1 MVNNKMKKICFI
13 ALALLFSMAQSA
25 WADTAISWADHIDA
39 SWGSDYDTSNA
50 FTISTPAQLAKFAY
64 MVSIDGNSFKS
75 KTVILTEDIDL
86 SEHYWNPIGGI
97 GEHYFSGIFDGDG
110 HTISGMNIINDE
122 YQHTEDLI
130 DECKGLFGYINDGAR
145 IKNLK
150 ITDSSITTV
159 SYITGAIVGYA
170 ENCIIENCSV
180 DSTVDILS
188 NATQPGEGSVDI
200 ATGGLVGILH
210 YGSAE
215 LWGCVCGASVSG
227 REKVGGLVGEVV
239 SAHVVACLYT
249 GSSVN
254 GGSSTTQ
261 AALFGNINGGQYLYY
276 NLYTNS
282 ALDGKNGQDKRGY
295 VISLHPQ
302 AEMSFDFGTPTTYDV
317 SGISYYTYNNYPADP
332 YSCIAYGGSIYCAA
346 NQRIQINI
354 TTPLGYVPTNVTAS
368 AGTITD
374 KGQSKYELYT
384 NDISANV
391 DFYANSQLTAW
402 NGDGTG
408 TEANPYLVKTPDDL
422 RWIAV
427 YSNVQNTDHYE
438 GKFFQL
444 ANDIEFDGTENNFTP
459 IAQSSAAGYYFA
471 GTFDGQ
477 NHTISGINMSGNG
490 RQGLFGTIAG
500 ATIKNLTLSASTF
513 NMTNNSAAGGIVA
526 YVKKGLTTSTI
537 ENCHVTSDVNFS
549 TQGITGGIA
558 GEVWSG
564 STDIRGCTSAATIEL
579 SNNNQQVGGIVGHCG
594 YTGTN
599 LEDASYVT
607 VSNCLYYGT
616 SLRAATNC
624 AGYIGAIFGGYY
636 ENENY
641 QRYSVVSFSEN
652 YYTYPDASVMAVGL
666 QSVKYSES
674 TTDRRDLD
682 LTVGSAAV
690 RAHVVSASAD
700 ISDMGT
706 AGTPV
711 VRGVTPY
718 TYGIKFGDAY
728 YSHVLA
734 LENAG
739 DYTTALQDYDGQ
751 TFNVKL
757 RGRRLFKDGSWN
769 TICLPFSLN
778 GYANTIFLGDD
789 CEVQEMNT
797 TTTYYVSGDAG
808 HNYFRTG
815 CNDGRL
821 YLFFNSV
828 NSISAGVPYIVKWE
842 KVDGYNELQPAAYD
856 HLDPMF
862 SNVTIEGGDT
872 TVVTSKDGTVSFTP
886 TYAPFSRDYADRSI
900 LFVGAA
906 NRLYYPNGAGN
917 VSVKSFRAYFQL
929 NGVQM
934 VEEGSGDDDGD
945 DDDYDYIPEG
955 GGMVK
960 PFIINIEEDATSLN
974 EELRMN
980 NEDSSIYK
988 QGSTIVNLAGQRL
1001 SKAQKGINIVNGKKV
1016 LK

>member
-1 MVNNKMKKICFI
+1 MKKICFI
-13 ALALLFSMAQSA
+13 ALALLLGMAQGT
-25 WADTAISWADHIDA
+25 WADTAGLWAGNRDA
-39 SWGSDYDTSNA
+39 LWGSDYSSSNA
-50 FTISTPAQLAKFAY
+50 FTISTPAQLAQFAY
-64 MVSIDGNSFKS
+64 LVSIEGNSFKS
-75 KTVILTEDIDL
+75 KTVTLTEDIDL
-86 SEHYWNPIGGI
+86 SGHYWSPIGGI
-97 GEHYFSGIFDGDG
+97 GEHYFSGIFDGAG
-110 HTISGMNIINDE
+110 HTISGMYITNEE
-122 YQHTEDLI
+122 YIYTNDLI
-130 DECKGLFGYINDGAR
+130 DEYKGLFGYIYDGAI

-150 ITDSSITTV
+150 ITNSWIYTV
-159 SYITGAIVGYA
+159 SDITGAIVGYG
-170 ENCIIENCSV
+170 EYCKIENCSV
-180 DSTVDILS
+180 DSSVEIVS
-188 NATQPGEGSVDI
+188 YATQPETGSVDI
-200 ATGGLVGILH
+200 ATGGLVGRLLSVH
-210 YGSAE
+210 AE
-215 LWGCVCGASVSG
+215 LWGCVCGASVTG
-227 REKVGGLVGEVV
+227 KEKVGGLVGEVV
-239 SAHVVACLYT
+239 NATVVACLYT
-249 GSSVN
+249 GSSVD
-254 GGSSTTQ
+254 GISSTTQ
-261 AALFGNINGGQYLYY
+261 AALFGNIDGGDNLYY
-276 NLYTNS
+276 NLYTDS
-282 ALDGKNGQDKRGY
+282 RLDGKNGQDKRGY

-302 AEMSFDFGTPTTYDV
+302 AEMSFDFGTPANTYDV
-317 SGISYYTYNNYPADP
+317 SGISYYTYNNWPLTA
-332 YSCIAYGGSIYCAA
+332 YSCIAYDGSIYCAA

-384 NDISANV
+384 AGISANV
-391 DFYANSQLTAW
+391 DFYANSQLMAW

-408 TEANPYLVKTPDDL
+408 TEADPHLVKTPDDL
-422 RWIAV
+422 RWIAA
-427 YSNVQNTDHYE
+427 YIDAQSADHYE

-444 ANDIEFDGTENNFTP
+444 ANNIAFDGTENNFAP
-459 IAQSSAAGYYFA
+459 MGSSGSKYFA

-477 NHTISGINMSGNG
+477 NHSISGINMSGNG

-549 TQGITGGIA
+549 TQGVTGGIA

-564 STDIRGCTSAATIEL
+564 ATDIQGCTSAATIEL

-594 YTGTN
+594 YTGTH

-607 VSNCLYYGT
+607 VANCLYYGA

-624 AGYIGAIFGGYY
+624 AGYIGAILGGYY

-682 LTVGSAAV
+682 LTAGSAAV

-711 VRGVTPY
+711 VGGVTPY
-718 TYGIKFGDAY
+718 TYGIKFGDTY

-739 DYTTALQDYDGQ
+739 DYTTALTAYEGQ

-757 RGRRLFKDGSWN
+757 RGRTLFKDGSWN
-769 TICLPFSLN
+769 TISLPFSLS
-778 GYANTIFLGDD
+778 GFANTIFLGED

-797 TTTYYVSGDAG
+797 TTSYYVSGDDG

-842 KVDGYNELQPAAYD
+842 KVDGYNEREPAVYD
-856 HLDPMF
+856 HLEPMF
-862 SNVTIEGGDT
+862 SDVTIVGGDT

-906 NRLYYPNGAGN
+906 NRLYYPNGAGS

-988 QGSTIVNLAGQRL
+988 LGPTIVNLAGQRL
-1001 SKAQKGINIVNGKKV
+1001 NKTQRGINIVNGKKI